1 MKESLKA
8 KANEFG
14 LAMEKVTGT
23 GKKIQLETS
32 IGLDFV
38 NLCSSLEV
46 RSERPIIK
54 LVLRGNITL
63 LESSDS
69 ILFSGLDKVGHILCR
84 KMRWSIVCELNKKNS

>member
-1 MKESLKA
+1 
-8 KANEFG
+8 
-14 LAMEKVTGT
+14 MEKVTGT